1 MQKYYKQIG
10 YNPDFPRITEI
21 WKYDTDDPIPE
32 WLIDRAS
39 VKGFEDNG
47 KPILDIRKGVSGE
60 IEIIESGRR
69 NTLIKLRTNDSYIL
83 FSKTHPLISLT
94 PHQFKLL
101 YK

>member
-1 MQKYYKQIG
+1 MQKYYKQTG
-10 YNPDFPRITEI
+10 YNPDFPMITEI
-21 WKYDTDDPIPE
+21 WKYNTDPIPE